1 MNFPAWKKWMITVV
15 AGLMTFTVT
24 FASSVFSTATQPTSI
39 EFGVSTEVMILG
51 TALFVLGFAFGIY
64 APVLTTSGLRKANH
78 F

>member
-51 TALFVLGFAFGIY
+51 TALFVLGFAFGDLCPGSY
-64 APVLTTSGLRKANH
+64 DLRAAES
-78 F
+78 